1 MVKERFTCS
10 KSATRELTI
19 VSGLVI
25 FPPRHWNAL
34 RPQKAHVSPASPG
47 FALQAATVVTA
58 HAKVR
63 KTESFIVMSS
73 STLSSVPHS
82 STRAVLPA
90 SDHRELLTLPL
101 AAQRLSISK
110 RTLERLISSGA
121 FPPPVKIGRSSRVP
135 RNDLTR
141 YLDQLCRE
149 RGDKIDAS

>member
-1 MVKERFTCS
+1 LNCS
-10 KSATRELTI
+10 GRATLELT
-19 VSGLVI
+19 SESELVI
-25 FPPRHWNAL
+25 FPQRHWNAV
-34 RPQKAHVSPASPG
+34 RPQKAHVSPAQLG

-63 KTESFIVMSS
+63 KPESFITMRSSVSS
-73 STLSSVPHS
+73 SSFKSSSPAS
-82 STRAVLPA
+82 LPA
-90 SDHRELLTLPL
+90 SDHRDLLTLAS

-135 RNDLTR
+135 RSDLSR

>member
-1 MVKERFTCS
+1 
-10 KSATRELTI
+10 
-19 VSGLVI
+19 
-25 FPPRHWNAL
+25 
-34 RPQKAHVSPASPG
+34 
-47 FALQAATVVTA
+47 LQAATVVTA

-63 KTESFIVMSS
+63 KTESFITMRSSISS
-73 STLSSVPHS
+73 SPF
-82 STRAVLPA
+82 PA
-90 SDHRELLTLPL
+90 PTQASMPNSDHRDLLTLTS

-121 FPPPVKIGRSSRVP
+121 FPPPVKIGRSSRVL